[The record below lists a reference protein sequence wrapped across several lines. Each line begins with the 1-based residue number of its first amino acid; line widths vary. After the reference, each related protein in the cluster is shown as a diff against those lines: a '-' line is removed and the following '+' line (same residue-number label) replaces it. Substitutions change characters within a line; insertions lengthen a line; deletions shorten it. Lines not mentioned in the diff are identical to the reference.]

1 MTKELKTAVRGSGRV
16 GFLARLDEIKKMI
29 EAGHP
34 LLIVYQKHESDLSIS
49 YSQFVKYVN
58 KFIRG
63 NKAEKQKNEIQ
74 EKRKEKSSGKSLV
87 TRAPVNK
94 EDIV

>member
-1 MTKELKTAVRGSGRV
+1 MESSKEKRLGAGRV
-16 GFLARLDEIKKMI
+16 AFLARIGVFKIKI
-29 EAGHP
+29 DAGHT
-34 LLIVYQKHESDLSIS
+34 LKSVYEDHQEDLGIS
-49 YSQFVKYVN
+49 YSQFVYYVN